1 MSNSD
6 PTLFERLAKVEPAK
20 LARLLVELAAQD
32 QTILEQV
39 QFLLASGDTT
49 AIAKAVRSTL
59 RAWKRSPRF
68 IHYQE
73 AFAFGEQLD
82 RLLDSVEDGLLGPD
96 PALALDLLEE
106 FLQSDRW
113 ILERVD
119 DSAGCIGTAYRRAC
133 QLFARAAAGVASPDV
148 LAERIALLVE
158 KDDYGVRHS
167 LLEQAAQGPGSRRD
181 RTPLLRIET
190 LAASTGDPQL
200 YADAALEGTSVKDQP
215 VIGLQVARQFVL
227 AGRPA
232 EALQYLSAEDKVPP
246 HCFDEYAE
254 TLDRVY
260 EALGRT
266 DDLRELRKRHFL
278 HRPDPERLERYLG
291 GLEAKERPRAK
302 DLMRQ
307 AVLSGDYD
315 PTRKAVFFAELKEGE
330 IAAQII
336 LAEPTA
342 FRVEN
347 YPALLP
353 LARSLEQ
360 GQPLAASIVYRA
372 LLESILDRAQS
383 KAYPHAARYL
393 RRLGK
398 LGKKIRAW
406 SPIAPHESYLQAL
419 RARHDRKRAFWAQV
433 SAQTTLDENKSSPK
447 TTLRENETTLFETR

>member
-39 QFLLASGDTT
+39 QLLLASGDTA

-59 RAWKRSPRF
+59 RAWKRSLPF

-133 QLFARAAAGVASPDV
+133 QLFARAAAGAASAVA

-167 LLEQAAQGPGSRRD
+167 LLEHVSQFLDSETIARLVDRWRKQAAQGPGF
-181 RTPLLRIET
+181 ET

-200 YADAALEGTSVKDQP
+200 YAEAALEGRSVEDQP
-215 VIGLQVARQFVL
+215 VIGLQVARQ
-227 AGRPA
+227 
-232 EALQYLSAEDKVPP
+232 S
-246 HCFDEYAE
+246 C
-254 TLDRVY
+254 
-260 EALGRT
+260 
-266 DDLRELRKRHFL
+266 
-278 HRPDPERLERYLG
+278 
-291 GLEAKERPRAK
+291 
-302 DLMRQ
+302 
-307 AVLSGDYD
+307 
-315 PTRKAVFFAELKEGE
+315 
-330 IAAQII
+330 
-336 LAEPTA
+336 
-342 FRVEN
+342 
-347 YPALLP
+347 
-353 LARSLEQ
+353 SLT
-360 GQPLAASIVYRA
+360 GQPKRFSTCPLRTRCRTIASM
-372 LLESILDRAQS
+372 SMPKS
-383 KAYPHAARYL
+383 WTGST
-393 RRLGK
+393 RRSAGPTTC
-398 LGKKIRAW
+398 A
-406 SPIAPHESYLQAL
+406 SYASATFSIAPTPSGWNATWAAL
-419 RARHDRKRAFWAQV
+419 RLKNAPQ
-433 SAQTTLDENKSSPK
+433 PK
-447 TTLRENETTLFETR
+447 T